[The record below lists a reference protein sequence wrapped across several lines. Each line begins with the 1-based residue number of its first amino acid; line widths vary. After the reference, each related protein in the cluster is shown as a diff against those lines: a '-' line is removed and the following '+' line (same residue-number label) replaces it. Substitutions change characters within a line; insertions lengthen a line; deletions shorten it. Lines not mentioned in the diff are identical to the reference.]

1 MKVLV
6 VGSGG
11 REHVICLAFKKS
23 GCTIYC
29 AEGNAGIAEIAECV
43 KISPTDIEGLAN
55 FARNEKIDLTFVGG
69 ETPLAL
75 GIVDEF
81 EKQNL
86 KIIGASK
93 AAARLESSK
102 AFAKDFMSR
111 YSIPTAK
118 YKVATSVEEAKQILE
133 SGFFGGVDA
142 PVVVKADG
150 LAGGKGVVVAENR
163 GQAFDALEKLETI
176 AGKEASRKIV
186 LEEKLFGKELSQLL
200 FVDGKH
206 FVLMPPVRDHKRVFE
221 GDKGPNTGG
230 MGTIADSEILTQL
243 QTGQIVWDIVEPTLR
258 GCLAEGFKFKGVLF
272 LGLMLEETGGVKVLE
287 YNVRF
292 GDPEA
297 QVILPLLET
306 KITEVCQAILDES
319 LDKIEVKWHRKS
331 AACVVLASEG
341 YPEKPKTGYVI
352 RGLQEAQKM
361 EDVFIFHAGTARNE
375 KGEFITAGGRVLGV
389 TAVGDNL
396 EKALNTVYE
405 AVGKIHFEGMQFRR
419 DIGR

>member
-11 REHVICLAFKKS
+11 REHAICLAFKKS
-23 GCTIYC
+23 GCMVYC

-69 ETPLAL
+69 EAPLAL

-111 YSIPTAK
+111 HSIPTAK

-133 SGFFGGVDA
+133 SGFFGEADA

-163 GQAFDALEKLETI
+163 SQAFDALEKLETI
-176 AGKEASRKIV
+176 AGKEASQKIV
-186 LEEKLFGKELSQLL
+186 LEEKLSGKELSQLL

-230 MGTIADSEILTQL
+230 MGTVADLEILTQV

-306 KITEVCQAILDES
+306 KITEVCQAILEES

-341 YPEKPKTGYVI
+341 YPQKPKTGYVI

-361 EDVFIFHAGTARNE
+361 EDVFVFHAGTARNE

-396 EKALNTVYE
+396 EEALNTAYE
-405 AVGKIHFEGMQFRR
+405 AVEKISFDGMQFRR

>member
-11 REHVICLAFKKS
+11 REHAICLAFKKS
-23 GCTIYC
+23 GCMVYC

-69 ETPLAL
+69 EAPLAL

-111 YSIPTAK
+111 HSIPTAK

-133 SGFFGGVDA
+133 SGFFGEADA

-163 GQAFDALEKLETI
+163 SQAFDALEKLETI
-176 AGKEASRKIV
+176 AGKEASQKIV
-186 LEEKLFGKELSQLL
+186 LEEKLSGKELSQLL

-230 MGTIADSEILTQL
+230 MGTVADLEILTQV
-243 QTGQIVWDIVEPTLR
+243 QAGQIVWDIVEPTLR

-272 LGLMLEETGGVKVLE
+272 LGLMLEKTGGVKVLE

-306 KITEVCQAILDES
+306 KITEVCQAILEES

-341 YPEKPKTGYVI
+341 YPQKPKTGYVI

-396 EKALNTVYE
+396 EKALNTAYE
-405 AVGKIHFEGMQFRR
+405 AVEKISFDGMQFRR

>member
-11 REHVICLAFKKS
+11 REHAICLAFKKS
-23 GCTIYC
+23 GCKVYC

-69 ETPLAL
+69 EAPLAL

-111 YSIPTAK
+111 HSIPTAK

-133 SGFFGGVDA
+133 SGFFGEADA

-163 GQAFDALEKLETI
+163 SQAFDALEKLETI
-176 AGKEASRKIV
+176 AGKEASQKIV
-186 LEEKLFGKELSQLL
+186 LEEKLSGKELSQLL

-230 MGTIADSEILTQL
+230 MGTVADLEILTQV

-306 KITEVCQAILDES
+306 KITEVCQAILEES

-341 YPEKPKTGYVI
+341 YPQKPKTGYVI

-361 EDVFIFHAGTARNE
+361 EDVFVFHAGTARNE

-396 EKALNTVYE
+396 EEALNTAYE
-405 AVGKIHFEGMQFRR
+405 AVEKISFDGMQFRR